1 MMMGM
6 RFCFY
11 LLATVAMAL
20 SAAAGQDYY
29 KVLGVTK
36 SSSAAD
42 IKRAYRK
49 LSLKY
54 HPDKNSAPDAAAKF
68 AEIATAYD
76 VLSDSEKREAY
87 NRGGEEAVKMQEQR
101 GGGGGQSMDPFD
113 IFEQFGF
120 GGFGGMGGGG
130 RGRQEEQRTS
140 DVEIPVRVSLKQLYV
155 GEMFDVSYAR
165 QVLCVEA
172 SSCQKNSNEC
182 QGPGV
187 RVRMQQLA
195 PGFMQQVQVHDASC
209 VARGKAWKS
218 PCKACPKGMTE
229 EEEIQLTLDIK
240 QGMSNGDK
248 IKFEQVADEAVGH
261 IAGDLIFNIVQ
272 APHDIFTREGDNLHM
287 SMTISLLDSLVGF
300 SRTFKHLDDHNV
312 VVTKPSVSYCSEIVI
327 VKGEGMPKKGK
338 KGVKGDLHIT
348 LLIEFPKKFSD
359 KQKDQI
365 RAALG

>member
-1 MMMGM
+1 MLQW
-6 RFCFY
+6 RVAFY
-11 LLATVAMAL
+11 FMACIAMAM
-20 SAAAGQDYY
+20 AGQDYY
-29 KVLGVTK
+29 KVLGVSK
-36 SSSAAD
+36 SASAAD

-54 HPDKNSAPDAAAKF
+54 HPDKNSAPDASAKF

-76 VLSDSEKREAY
+76 VLSDPEKRETY
-87 NRGGEEAVKMQEQR
+87 NRGGEDAVKMQEQR
-101 GGGGGQSMDPFD
+101 GGQSQGMDPFS

-120 GGFGGMGGGG
+120 GGFGGGMGG
-130 RGRQEEQRTS
+130 RGREEQRTP

-155 GEMFDVSYAR
+155 GEMLDVSYVR
-165 QVLCVEA
+165 QVLCVDA
-172 SSCQKNSNEC
+172 SSCQKNNNEC

-240 QGMSNGDK
+240 SGMSDGDK

-261 IAGDLIFNIVQ
+261 IAGDLIFHISQ
-272 APHDIFTREGDNLHM
+272 APHETFTRQGDNLHM

-312 VVTKPSVSYCSEIVI
+312 VVTKPSVSSCSEVVT

-338 KGVKGDLHIT
+338 KGVRGDLHIT
-348 LLIEFPKKFSD
+348 LQIEFPRQFND